1 MLKWMIYDYPPHLR
15 KRPYVNFRICFP
27 PNSSMSS
34 VQCLA
39 LPAVD
44 SLTWA
49 IHTYIMHICI
59 IFRLM
64 NNFGKNFK
72 SPFNRLKGSCF
83 QQDRQF
89 IIPGHFDD
97 SLLCCLLFPCL
108 SFLEPR
114 CIRKLAQC
122 SHLPGTSQLYCTA
135 TSVFPSGGARH
146 GARWSGPTISR
157 YRKMTFADV
166 SLDELTSQA
175 VRPRSHGYW
184 ESGEQIWH
192 KLA

>member
-15 KRPYVNFRICFP
+15 KRPNMSTSGYVSAKQQHVVRA
-27 PNSSMSS
+27 MSS
-34 VQCLA
+34 PSCSWFSYMGYTYWHYAHLHYF
-39 LPAVD
+39 
-44 SLTWA
+44 SLDEQLWKEFQIT
-49 IHTYIMHICI
+49 I
-59 IFRLM
+59 
-64 NNFGKNFK
+64 
-72 SPFNRLKGSCF
+72 NRLKGSCF